1 MPTETEDE
9 GRERI
14 VPDPEEEGSGSPLP
28 LDSRAEVA
36 RLERPRRGW
45 LIELGRAGRLLTA
58 RNLMIAALIG
68 LAVLLALVAQAKGVT
83 AGLLLRLAVYGIM
96 LGSIIALGAIG
107 LTLVYGVLR
116 FANFSHGDLLTVG
129 AYVAFGLMG
138 VLPRGEPLRPFS
150 FGWEFL
156 VAMAAAMVATGV
168 VAYGLDWTLFRHLR
182 RRGSSSVILAMAALG
197 AAFFVRSIIYLAWGP
212 DFRFY
217 YWGRPRPAW
226 QLPLGVR
233 FRPDQLF
240 ILGLAVGLVILLYFL
255 LERTKMG
262 KAMRATADNPEL
274 ARVTGID
281 TARVIRWT
289 WMIGGGLA
297 AAGGVL
303 LGLDAQLRPEM
314 GWWMLLPMFA
324 AVILGGIGN
333 PYGALAGGLIIGMVQ
348 QLSTAFIKT
357 TYKPGVAFLIMIII
371 LLVRPQGLFGGRRS

>member
-1 MPTETEDE
+1 MPSKEEKIIIPNS
-9 GRERI
+9 G
-14 VPDPEEEGSGSPLP
+14 EEEIPVP
-28 LDSRAEVA
+28 LDPHSQPELTRLDLKRRPCLIDIDKAKRFLSA
-36 RLERPRRGW
+36 R
-45 LIELGRAGRLLTA
+45 TFV
-58 RNLMIAALIG
+58 IAALVG
-68 LAVLLALVAQAKGVT
+68 LAVLLGLVAQAKGVT
-83 AGLLLRLAVYGIM
+83 AGLILRLAVYGVM

-107 LTLVYGVLR
+107 LSLVYGVLR
-116 FANFSHGDLLTVG
+116 FANFCHGELLTVG
-129 AYVAFGLMG
+129 AYIALGLMG

-156 VAMAAAMVATGV
+156 VAMVAAMGITGA
-168 VAYGLDWTLFRHLR
+168 VAYGLHWALFRHLR
-182 RRGSSSVILAMAALG
+182 RRGSSSAILAMSTLG
-197 AAFFVRSIIYLAWGP
+197 AAFFIRSIIYLAWGP

-233 FRPDQLF
+233 FRPDQFF
-240 ILGLAVGLVILLYFL
+240 ILCLAIGLVILLYLL

-274 ARVTGID
+274 ARITGID

-314 GWWMLLPMFA
+314 GWWTLLPMFA

-333 PYGALAGGLIIGMVQ
+333 PYGALAGGLIIGVAQ

-357 TYKPGVAFLIMIII
+357 TYKPGVAFLIMILI
-371 LLVRPQGLFGGRRS
+371 LLVRPQGLFGRRS

>member
-1 MPTETEDE
+1 MSKPKPNPSAVKVK
-9 GRERI
+9 RWERY
-14 VPDPEEEGSGSPLP
+14 
-28 LDSRAEVA
+28 
-36 RLERPRRGW
+36 
-45 LIELGRAGRLLTA
+45 LTIDILSS
-58 RNLMIAALIG
+58 RNLIIAALIG
-68 LAVLLALVAQAKGVT
+68 LVIILILIAQAKGIT
-83 AGLLLRLAVYGIM
+83 ATLLIRLAVYGIM

-107 LTLVYGVLR
+107 LSLVYGVLR
-116 FANFSHGDLLTVG
+116 FANFSHGELLAVG
-129 AYVAFGLMG
+129 AYVAFGLMA
-138 VLPRGEPLRPFS
+138 VLPQGKPLRPLS

-156 VAMAAAMVATGV
+156 VALVVAMVATGA
-168 VAYGLDWTLFRHLR
+168 VAYGIDWVLFRHLR
-182 RRGSSSVILAMAALG
+182 KRRSPQVILAMSALG
-197 AAFFVRSIIYLAWGP
+197 AAFFVRSIIYLAWGA

-226 QLPLGVR
+226 HLPLGIR

-240 ILGLAVGLVILLYFL
+240 ILGLALVLVVLLYLL

-333 PYGALAGGLIIGMVQ
+333 PYGALAGGLIIGMAQ

-357 TYKPGVAFLIMIII
+357 TYKPGVAFLIMIVI
-371 LLVRPQGLFGGRRS
+371 LLIRPQGIFGRRG

>member
-1 MPTETEDE
+1 MQMDE
-9 GRERI
+9 KPQDRDPPAARVDVERRI
-14 VPDPEEEGSGSPLP
+14 RYLIN
-28 LDSRAEVA
+28 LDRV
-36 RLERPRRGW
+36 R
-45 LIELGRAGRLLTA
+45 RLLGGHT
-58 RNLMIAALIG
+58 LIIIIITLVG
-68 LAVLLALVAQAKGVT
+68 LAILLTWVAQAKGIT
-83 AGLLLRLAVYGIM
+83 GGLIIRLTVYGIM

-107 LTLVYGVLR
+107 LSLVYGVLR
-116 FANFSHGDLLTVG
+116 FANFSHGELMTVG
-129 AYVAFGLMG
+129 AYVALGLMAL
-138 VLPRGEPLRPFS
+138 LPQGEPLRPFS

-156 VAMAAAMVATGV
+156 VAMAAAMVATGA
-168 VAYGLDWTLFRHLR
+168 VAYGIDWLLFRRLR
-182 RRGSSSVILAMAALG
+182 RRRSPRVILAMAALG
-197 AAFFVRSIIYLAWGP
+197 AAFFVRSIIYLAWGA

-217 YWGRPRPAW
+217 YLGRPRPAW

-240 ILGLAVGLVILLYFL
+240 ILCLAIGLVILLYLL

-297 AAGGVL
+297 AAGGAL

-333 PYGALAGGLIIGMVQ
+333 PYGALAGGLIIGMAQ

-371 LLVRPQGLFGGRRS
+371 LLVRPQGLFGRKS